1 MWVLHSEQYS
11 ENRRDRETKFSGMV
25 DSLKE
30 LLRIRIQRESH
41 SLESCR
47 SSRKSVDDAVEKL
60 TADLKV
66 SDRFF
71 NCLPK
76 AVVFFLVRPN

>member
-30 LLRIRIQRESH
+30 LLRVRIQRESH

-71 NCLPK
+71 ICLSK
-76 AVVFFLVRPN
+76 AVLFF